1 MLNKCLR
8 TMVVAVLLMPSFG
21 SSWASSISVTLS
33 PGGLAEHISRIEDE
47 RPSAVVLDGYCDV
60 RDLRLLAERLPDS
73 VDTLDMKA
81 LQIKRYEYPFSSSV
95 DRGVYADGEIPPYV
109 FAFSGFRSVV
119 LPANTSVVSEGAFAS
134 SSIEEVCLGDGVE
147 RIGDYAFACCPRLCK
162 ATFRWRLRK
171 IGKGAF
177 EGCPSLKEI
186 DFSQTAV
193 TDFPERLLAGCTSL
207 SSVKLPGIIK
217 YVGTEAFANT
227 AIGSVA
233 VTRETEC
240 GDYAL
245 SSIPSL
251 ESVVIDGARSSK
263 GMLFNNPRLA
273 KGGATVGEVAPLYM
287 AGNTSYA
294 DSRVIVSGT
303 VIGEYSL
310 AGIAVDS
317 LVFGDGLREIRPN
330 AFSRLDRLCLINAFA
345 LGGNLPEVVD
355 ESFSGIRPEGIRLGV
370 NGDFID
376 VWKAHPIWGRF
387 DIFAGISGIE
397 DVVPDLSADDIC
409 ISSDG
414 KTVYVRASSV
424 IASVALYSVSGS
436 LVYASSPGNAETG
449 IDVSAWKG
457 SVLVADVTDVR
468 GNRKSIKILID

>member
-1 MLNKCLR
+1 
-8 TMVVAVLLMPSFG
+8 MVVAVLLMPSFG

-177 EGCPSLKEI
+177 AGCPSLKEI

-245 SSIPSL
+245 SSMPSL

-287 AGNTSYA
+287 VGNTSYA

-303 VIGEYSL
+303 VVGEYSL

-317 LVFGDGLREIRPN
+317 LIFGDGLREIRPN
-330 AFSRLDRLCLINAFA
+330 AFSRLDRLRLINAFA

-355 ESFSGIRPEGIRLGV
+355 ESFSGMRPEGIRLGV

-376 VWKAHPIWGRF
+376 VWKAHPLWGRF

>member
-21 SSWASSISVTLS
+21 SSWASSLSVTLS

-47 RPSAVVLDGYCDV
+47 RPSAVVLDGSCDV

-95 DRGVYADGEIPPYV
+95 DRGVYADGEIPSYV

-134 SSIEEVCLGDGVE
+134 SSIEEVYLGDGVE

-245 SSIPSL
+245 SSMPSL

-273 KGGATVGEVAPLYM
+273 KGGATVGEVAPLYT

-303 VIGEYSL
+303 VVGEYSL

-355 ESFSGIRPEGIRLGV
+355 ESFREYGL
-370 NGDFID
+370 
-376 VWKAHPIWGRF
+376 
-387 DIFAGISGIE
+387 
-397 DVVPDLSADDIC
+397 
-409 ISSDG
+409 
-414 KTVYVRASSV
+414 
-424 IASVALYSVSGS
+424 
-436 LVYASSPGNAETG
+436 
-449 IDVSAWKG
+449 
-457 SVLVADVTDVR
+457 R
-468 GNRKSIKILID
+468 G

>member
-1 MLNKCLR
+1 
-8 TMVVAVLLMPSFG
+8 
-21 SSWASSISVTLS
+21 
-33 PGGLAEHISRIEDE
+33 
-47 RPSAVVLDGYCDV
+47 
-60 RDLRLLAERLPDS
+60 
-73 VDTLDMKA
+73 
-81 LQIKRYEYPFSSSV
+81 
-95 DRGVYADGEIPPYV
+95 
-109 FAFSGFRSVV
+109 
-119 LPANTSVVSEGAFAS
+119 
-134 SSIEEVCLGDGVE
+134 
-147 RIGDYAFACCPRLCK
+147 
-162 ATFRWRLRK
+162 
-171 IGKGAF
+171 
-177 EGCPSLKEI
+177 
-186 DFSQTAV
+186 
-193 TDFPERLLAGCTSL
+193 
-207 SSVKLPGIIK
+207 
-217 YVGTEAFANT
+217 
-227 AIGSVA
+227 
-233 VTRETEC
+233 
-240 GDYAL
+240 
-245 SSIPSL
+245 
-251 ESVVIDGARSSK
+251 
-263 GMLFNNPRLA
+263 
-273 KGGATVGEVAPLYM
+273 M

-303 VIGEYSL
+303 VVGEYSL

-436 LVYASSPGNAETG
+436 LVYASSPGSAETG

>member
-1 MLNKCLR
+1 
-8 TMVVAVLLMPSFG
+8 MVVAVLLMPSFG

-60 RDLRLLAERLPDS
+60 GVCGLLAERLPDS

-177 EGCPSLKEI
+177 EGRPSLKEI

-245 SSIPSL
+245 SSMPSL

-303 VIGEYSL
+303 VVGEYSL

-317 LVFGDGLREIRPN
+317 LIFGDGLREIRPN
-330 AFSRLDRLCLINAFA
+330 AFSRLDRLRLINAFA

-355 ESFSGIRPEGIRLGV
+355 ESFSGMRPEGIRLGV

-376 VWKAHPIWGRF
+376 VWKAHPLWGRF